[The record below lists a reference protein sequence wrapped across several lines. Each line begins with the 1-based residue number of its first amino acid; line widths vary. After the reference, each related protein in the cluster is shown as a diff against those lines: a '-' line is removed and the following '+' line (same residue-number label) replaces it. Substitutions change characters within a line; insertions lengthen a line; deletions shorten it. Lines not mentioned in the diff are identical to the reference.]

1 MRTVLLS
8 IAALLLGLGCTEK
21 TASTPQKRVTL
32 ERTGG
37 TTFRLVPGEGQ
48 LPYCLAY
55 TVNMTGLT
63 RQLTMSR
70 LNESFECKAGQPIGK
85 HPFRVPFDEGSVKVH
100 VIFTSQPVNAGSVS
114 QQIMDAD
121 DRQALKVMNMRLPGN
136 AAIETLDFLPEEE
149 ASPTMGG
156 VVEPDGGVVTDAG
169 DVAAPPAPAESD
181 AGVP

>member
-8 IAALLLGLGCTEK
+8 IAAVLLGLGCTEK
-21 TASTPQKRVTL
+21 TAPTPMKRVTL

-63 RQLTMSR
+63 RQLTMSK

-114 QQIMDAD
+114 EQIMEAD
-121 DRQALKVMNMRLPGN
+121 NRQALKVMNMRLPGN
-136 AAIETLDFLPEEE
+136 AAIETLDFLPEEDTP
-149 ASPTMGG
+149 PTMGG
-156 VVEPDGGVVTDAG
+156 VVEPDGGVMVDAG
-169 DVAAPPAPAESD
+169 EAAAAPAEVD
-181 AGVP
+181 AGAP